1 VSAEPGEPRTLRQ
14 NLRELPATAWFLTF
28 GAFLNRFA
36 SFSVVFLVLYLTRKG
51 YSPGEAGFAVAAFGV
66 GEVSASWLGGLL
78 ADRLGRRDTIA
89 LSMFSSAAAL
99 VALSQVETYGLIVV
113 VAFLAGLAG
122 ELYRPAGAA
131 LVSDVVPPGQRV
143 TAFAVLRLAVNVG
156 FAGGIAVAGFLADRS
171 FLWVFL
177 SDAAT
182 ATAFGAVALLTLP
195 HGTRSRRRDEGS
207 RGSLAAAL
215 SDRAFVSF
223 LAASALVV
231 FVYFQQQAT
240 LPLHVTAQPGLSSA
254 DFGLLLAING
264 VLIVLF
270 ELPVSALTMRRPA
283 REMIALSFLLIGVGF
298 GLTGLAHSMP
308 ALGLTVAFWT
318 LGEMVGAPV
327 SYAYV
332 ADLAPEHMRGRY
344 QGIYG
349 IAWSSGTVTGPALG
363 TFLFARWEAEFW
375 ALCAGLGVAAAVIVA
390 LGTTSRA
397 PVPEPTGEELEPG
410 PGLKT

>member
-1 VSAEPGEPRTLRQ
+1 
-14 NLRELPATAWFLTF
+14 
-28 GAFLNRFA
+28 
-36 SFSVVFLVLYLTRKG
+36 VVFLVLYLTRKG
-51 YSPGEAGFAVAAFGV
+51 YSPGEAGLAVAAFGV
-66 GEVSASWLGGLL
+66 GEVLASWLGGLL

-89 LSMFSSAAAL
+89 LSMFGSAAAL
-99 VALSQVETYGLIVV
+99 VALSQVETYGLILV

-131 LVSDVVPPGQRV
+131 LVSDLVPPGQRV

-156 FAGGIAVAGFLADRS
+156 FAVGIAVAGFLADRS

-182 ATAFGAVALLTLP
+182 ATAFGVLTLLTLP
-195 HGTRSRRRDEGS
+195 HGTRSRRQDEGA
-207 RGSLAAAL
+207 RGSLATAIG
-215 SDRAFVSF
+215 DRAFVSF

-240 LPLHVTAQPGLSSA
+240 LPLHVTGQPGLSSA

-283 REMIALSFLLIGVGF
+283 REMIALSFLLIGMGF
-298 GLTGLAHSMP
+298 ALTGLAHSMP
-308 ALGLTVAFWT
+308 ALGLTVAVWT

-349 IAWSSGTVTGPALG
+349 IAWASGTVTGPAVG
-363 TFLFARWEAEFW
+363 TFLFARWGAGFW
-375 ALCAGLGVAAAVIVA
+375 ALCGGLGVAAAVIVA
-390 LGTTSRA
+390 IGTRRVRMA
-397 PVPEPTGEELEPG
+397 GPPREELEPG
-410 PGLKT
+410 PGIKT